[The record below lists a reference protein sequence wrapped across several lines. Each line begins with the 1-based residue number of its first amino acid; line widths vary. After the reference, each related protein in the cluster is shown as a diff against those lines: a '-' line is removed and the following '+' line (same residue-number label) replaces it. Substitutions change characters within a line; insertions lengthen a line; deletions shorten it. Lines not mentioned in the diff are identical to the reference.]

1 MGCKVWSAKCRVTDG
16 DRGGV
21 EPRAKLLV
29 KGRGEGWGWLTEKF
43 LAIGDSSRPHYLAKA
58 RGTSASRS

>member
-21 EPRAKLLV
+21 EPRAKLVV
-29 KGRGEGWGWLTEKF
+29 KGRGGGL
-43 LAIGDSSRPHYLAKA
+43 GVVN
-58 RGTSASRS
+58 